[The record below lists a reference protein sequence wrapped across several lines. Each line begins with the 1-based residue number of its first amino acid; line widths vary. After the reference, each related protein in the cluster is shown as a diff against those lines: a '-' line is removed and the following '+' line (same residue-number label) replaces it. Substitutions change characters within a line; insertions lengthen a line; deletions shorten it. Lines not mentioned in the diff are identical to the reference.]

1 MEENKVSEWTAGARI
16 WVTGVAS
23 LAGDVETGSFDWGL
37 EADLGADAACLAGV
51 FLEGVFTA
59 GVALLK
65 NSFAAAA
72 EVLAGVDFLAG
83 VLALGVAFLPF
94 SAFYSFYL
102 AVLFSPTAAF
112 CFFSVDFLA

>member
-1 MEENKVSEWTAGARI
+1 
-16 WVTGVAS
+16 
-23 LAGDVETGSFDWGL
+23 LAVDVRTGSFDPGL

-51 FLEGVFTA
+51 FLEGVFTG

-65 NSFAAAA
+65 NSFAASP
-72 EVLAGVDFLAG
+72 EVLAGVGFLAG
-83 VLALGVAFLPF
+83 VFFALGVSFLPF